1 MIISICDCYFF
12 LDIIVVFVVL
22 EKGGGGKLMMYVS
35 VVKND
40 VVYCNCKDRLFFL
53 IVDYDCVYLVCVI
66 FREDIVK
73 IKFFLLLK

>member
-12 LDIIVVFVVL
+12 IDIIVVFVVL

-40 VVYCNCKDRLFFL
+40 VVYCNCKVRLFLL
-53 IVDYDCVYLVCVI
+53 IVDYVFI
-66 FREDIVK
+66 
-73 IKFFLLLK
+73 